1 MASNAS
7 NIRPKGQPQPF
18 SSDNTPNI
26 DANYG
31 PWESQAEYLSYIGEH
46 IGLTEDDILPGTI
59 IAVYNTPESPET
71 SGITR
76 YIRENGA
83 WRSLES
89 GGSGGGII
97 HTLTTFTTRIPLVH
111 SHK

>member
-1 MASNAS
+1 MASNAFYFEP
-7 NIRPKGQPQPF
+7 NTKPQTYA
-18 SSDNTPNI
+18 SENTPNI

-31 PWESQAEYLSYIGEH
+31 PWESQDEYISYIGEYL
-46 IGLTEDDILPGTI
+46 GLTEDDILPGTI
-59 IAVYNTPESPET
+59 IAVYNTPESPGT

-111 SHK
+111 SYK

>member
-1 MASNAS
+1 MASNAYM
-7 NIRPKGQPQPF
+7 RPNTKPQTYA
-18 SSDNTPNI
+18 SETTPNI

-31 PWESQAEYLSYIGEH
+31 PWESQDEYVEYIKTFFGARSDE
-46 IGLTEDDILPGTI
+46 EAYEFILPGTI

-89 GGSGGGII
+89 GGRNNSYSNDIYYKNS
-97 HTLTTFTTRIPLVH
+97 TCT
-111 SHK
+111 